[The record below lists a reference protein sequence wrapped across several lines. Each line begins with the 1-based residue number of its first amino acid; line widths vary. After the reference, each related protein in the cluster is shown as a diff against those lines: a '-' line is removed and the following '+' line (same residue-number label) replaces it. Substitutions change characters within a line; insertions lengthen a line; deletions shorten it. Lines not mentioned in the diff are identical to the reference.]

1 MEEEMK
7 EVKEAIENRK
17 SNGVKSN
24 EDQQKKKSGSK
35 QVAQLVLASGYT
47 KGRHPPYMEFLSLFE
62 CKKLYAEVQW
72 LIFGNSI
79 TSRVSHFNE

>member
-47 KGRHPPYMEFLSLFE
+47 KGRHPKTICRGSV
-62 CKKLYAEVQW
+62 AHVW
-72 LIFGNSI
+72 
-79 TSRVSHFNE
+79 